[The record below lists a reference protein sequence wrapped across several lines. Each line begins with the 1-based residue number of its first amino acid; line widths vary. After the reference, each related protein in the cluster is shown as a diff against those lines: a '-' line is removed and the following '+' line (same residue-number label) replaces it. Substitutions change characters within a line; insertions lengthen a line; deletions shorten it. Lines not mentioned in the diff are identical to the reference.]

1 MYHPTDDAGAE
12 EYIEILNPTS
22 SKVNLF
28 NNDGSGSWRLDNA
41 VSFVFPANF
50 SLKSGDRIVIVPFD
64 PMLDSSRLEAFE
76 TFYGCSLTAG
86 VNVLGP
92 WTGNLSNG
100 GERLALEKPQASDD
114 PLNPADLS
122 WILIDQVTYSD
133 YDPWP
138 VGADG
143 MGHSLTRLYPSN
155 PAKSG
160 DDPTN
165 WTAAE
170 PTPGS

>member
-1 MYHPTDDAGAE
+1 
-12 EYIEILNPTS
+12 
-22 SKVNLF
+22 
-28 NNDGSGSWRLDNA
+28 
-41 VSFVFPANF
+41 
-50 SLKSGDRIVIVPFD
+50 
-64 PMLDSSRLEAFE
+64 
-76 TFYGCSLTAG
+76 